1 MNNLFSAFDIVHR
14 YMALSKPN
22 VQLANLSLF
31 KKTSN
36 QINYD
41 DPVGLADYS
50 YFEKCKIDKTILQAI
65 EYEVNSKAM
74 AHLSMMEELTAYWLI
89 HSSNSIIEPELKY
102 TLLQMGTEEYGHF
115 LFFTNL
121 LINNFPDIDAANLI
135 QNMRNSVFNHNIDAK
150 SIEEFIAIHCIVEA
164 IIPSEL
170 KHLYKN
176 TTNEYMNNTLKVI
189 LAQEASH
196 AVAARQFTPLLNNI
210 NNNKPK
216 IVIFLIA
223 QIVVNFGFGFIYC
236 RYKEALANHGIDYE
250 TMKKNIKQSQRSKDA
265 VISTVEGLFQLAKT
279 LNYADEDFD
288 KFLYQSKIANSYKE
302 YTQ

>member
-14 YMALSKPN
+14 YIALSKPN

-31 KKTSN
+31 KKTSS

-50 YFEKCKIDKTILQAI
+50 YFEKCKIDKNILQAI
-65 EYEVNSKAM
+65 EYEVNSKAL
-74 AHLSMMEELTAYWLI
+74 AHLSIVEELSAYWLI
-89 HSSNSIIEPELKY
+89 HSSNRITEPELKH
-102 TLLQMGTEEYGHF
+102 TLLKMGTEEYEHF

-121 LINNFPDIDAANLI
+121 LINNFSDIDAAKLVQDMRNLI
-135 QNMRNSVFNHNIDAK
+135 FDHNIDTK
-150 SIEEFIAIHCIVEA
+150 PIEEFIAIHCIGEA

-176 TTNEYMNNTLKVI
+176 TTNEYMRNTLKVV
-189 LAQEASH
+189 LSQEANH
-196 AVAARQFTPLLNNI
+196 AIAARQFKPLLNNI

-216 IVIFLIA
+216 IIIYMLA
-223 QIVVNFGFGFIYC
+223 QIVVNSGFGFTYC
-236 RYKEALANHGIDYE
+236 RYKEALADHGIDYE
-250 TMKKNIKQSQRSKDA
+250 TMKKEIKQSRRSKDV
-265 VISTVEGLFQLAKT
+265 VISTVEELFQLAKT